1 MIFNKTEL
9 ETYTTTQLIEL
20 QDETLEEINEVKERL
35 ANGETQTDP
44 NTGLE
49 LDEYLWGLEFT
60 FDNIFELITERVHK

>member
-20 QDETLEEINEVKERL
+20 QDATLEEINEVKERL

-44 NTGLE
+44 NGLE
-49 LDEYLWGLEFT
+49 LDDYLWGLEFT
-60 FDNIFELITERVHK
+60 FDNIFEVITERVHK